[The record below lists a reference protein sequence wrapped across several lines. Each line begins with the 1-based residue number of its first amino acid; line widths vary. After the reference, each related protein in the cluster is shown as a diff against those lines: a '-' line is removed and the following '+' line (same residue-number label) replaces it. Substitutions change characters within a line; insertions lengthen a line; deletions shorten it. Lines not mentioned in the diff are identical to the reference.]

1 MKMQEQ
7 NGITVGQALVGAQAT
22 SKETR
27 VNQPAQE
34 GMSTIER
41 LRAKVLAHK
50 PKIKKMSSLDIVRE
64 LFDVLENQRKAGE
77 TYEELTELLKPE
89 IEIKDGTLKA
99 MMSKI
104 RTERK
109 IKYVQCPCCQS
120 EVPESQIAEQY
131 RDVVEAAA
139 ESVNDT

>member
-1 MKMQEQ
+1 M
-7 NGITVGQALVGAQAT
+7 GQALVGAQAT
-22 SKETR
+22 PKETP
-27 VNQPAQE
+27 VNEPAQG
-34 GMSTIER
+34 GMISIER

-50 PKIKKMSSLDIVRE
+50 PKIKMSSLDIVRE

-109 IKYVQCPCCQS
+109 IKYMQCPCCQS

-131 RDVVEAAA
+131 SDVVEAAA
-139 ESVNDT
+139 ESVNDA